1 MMTGMT
7 NVIVRESASFGP
19 CELLGALM
27 RETATRY
34 YLQRRGGWPM
44 GYAHKRSTAIHTKP
58 CTNCPDHPKSRFAQ
72 EQWQ

>member
-1 MMTGMT
+1 
-7 NVIVRESASFGP
+7 
-19 CELLGALM
+19 M